1 MNMQLLRCIA
11 AGVCLAA
18 GAIALPGCPREGS
31 KTPTPPEA
39 VYTVRGKIEALPE
52 AAKPASEFRV
62 YHEPID
68 NFVGADG
75 KVVGMG
81 TMTMPFPLAKGVSLE
96 GLSVGDIV
104 EVTFEVRWKSHPRT
118 QTTKVVKL
126 PAGTELHFGKAKR

>member
-1 MNMQLLRCIA
+1 
-11 AGVCLAA
+11 
-18 GAIALPGCPREGS
+18 
-31 KTPTPPEA
+31 
-39 VYTVRGKIEALPE
+39 
-52 AAKPASEFRV
+52 V